1 MAKPIKET
9 PILYGDDAL
18 RFEARMKEPR
28 QVSEE
33 EKNDIIQA
41 YTIGMAMMERGKKR
55 NKQQQ
60 DKQTIF
66 LVLTFK

>member
-28 QVSEE
+28 HVSEE

-55 NKQQQ
+55 NAA
-60 DKQTIF
+60 TA
-66 LVLTFK
+66 